1 MKVLLFFLNLLALIG
16 LLIFITVGFFYAVA
30 LFCVPFYA
38 TYRAFTE
45 KDPSTKRRYTTTAIA
60 STISFFL
67 IAILAL
73 MLSKGAE
80 QARERERQRLQQT
93 TYTTCI
99 VPSPFA

>member
-1 MKVLLFFLNLLALIG
+1 MRVLLFFFNLLASIG
-16 LLIFITVGFFYAVA
+16 LLLLIGAGFFYGAA

-38 TYRAFTE
+38 TYRSFTE

-80 QARERERQRLQQT
+80 QARELEWLRQKEKEQYR
-93 TYTTCI
+93 
-99 VPSPFA
+99 

>member
-1 MKVLLFFLNLLALIG
+1 MKVLLIFFNLLASIG
-16 LLIFITVGFFYAVA
+16 LLLLISAGLFYGIA
-30 LFCVPFYA
+30 LLGVPFYA

-45 KDPSTKRRYTTTAIA
+45 KEPTTKRRYTTTAIA
-60 STISFFL
+60 SAVFFFL

-80 QARERERQRLQQT
+80 QARERERLQQT

-99 VPSPFA
+99 VPSLFV

>member
-1 MKVLLFFLNLLALIG
+1 MKVLLIFFNLLASIG
-16 LLIFITVGFFYAVA
+16 LLLLITAGLFYGIA
-30 LFCVPFYA
+30 LLGVPFYA

-45 KDPSTKRRYTTTAIA
+45 KEPTTKRRYTTTAIA
-60 STISFFL
+60 SAVFFFL

-80 QARERERQRLQQT
+80 QARERERLQQT

-99 VPSPFA
+99 VPPLSA

>member
-1 MKVLLFFLNLLALIG
+1 MRFLLFFFNLLASIG
-16 LLIFITVGFFYAVA
+16 LLLLIGAGFFYGVA

-60 STISFFL
+60 STVFFFL
-67 IAILAL
+67 VAILAL
-73 MLSKGAE
+73 MLSKGE
-80 QARERERQRLQQT
+80 KQARERERQRQQQT
-93 TYTTCI
+93 TYTTSI

>member
-1 MKVLLFFLNLLALIG
+1 MRVLLFFFNLLASIG
-16 LLIFITVGFFYAVA
+16 LLLIIGAGFFYGAA

-45 KDPSTKRRYTTTAIA
+45 KEPSTKRRYTTTAIA
-60 STISFFL
+60 SAVFFFL
-67 IAILAL
+67 VAILAL

-80 QARERERQRLQQT
+80 QARERERLQQT

-99 VPSPFA
+99 VPSPFV